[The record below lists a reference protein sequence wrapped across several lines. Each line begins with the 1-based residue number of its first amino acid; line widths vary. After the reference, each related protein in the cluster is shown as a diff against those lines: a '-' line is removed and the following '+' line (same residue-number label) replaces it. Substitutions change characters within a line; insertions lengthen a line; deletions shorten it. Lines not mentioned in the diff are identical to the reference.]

1 MSAIAKYATD
11 LPEGHPVKAYLEE
24 NALVRTLV
32 QQIIEVDVS
41 NDFEHFYTIF
51 NQLARVEKHFTRKE
65 NQLFPYLEKH
75 GWTGLSQDMVAF
87 HDKIRTHFNAIRECI
102 KSKDYFHIE
111 SIVYLISDDL
121 QGLIAY

>member
-41 NDFEHFYTIF
+41 NDFEHFSAIF
-51 NQLARVEKHFTRKE
+51 NQLARIEKHFTRKE
-65 NQLFPYLEKH
+65 NQLSLILKNMAGRGLVKTWSHFMIKLEPTSMPLENVLRAK
-75 GWTGLSQDMVAF
+75 T
-87 HDKIRTHFNAIRECI
+87 I
-102 KSKDYFHIE
+102 
-111 SIVYLISDDL
+111 SI
-121 QGLIAY
+121 